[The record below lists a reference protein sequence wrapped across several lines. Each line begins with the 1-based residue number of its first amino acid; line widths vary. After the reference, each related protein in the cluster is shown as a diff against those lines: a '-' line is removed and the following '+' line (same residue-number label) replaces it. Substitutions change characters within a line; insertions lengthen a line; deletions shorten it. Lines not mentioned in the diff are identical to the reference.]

1 MTLKSKFHLII
12 INSIL
17 ILCFFLTTNCGI
29 YKPADARKID
39 PNVNERIKKNI
50 EEGRGFRVMGG
61 KKKQSGTFEF
71 ASSKGKY
78 HNYTDWKRKLE
89 TRLIDN
95 TSVLNIVPL
104 VEASI
109 VVPAFTVNAYL

>member
-39 PNVNERIKKNI
+39 PNVNERVKKNI

-61 KKKQSGTFEF
+61 KKIKVAHLNLLPQMQCGE
-71 ASSKGKY
+71 
-78 HNYTDWKRKLE
+78 L
-89 TRLIDN
+89 RLIC
-95 TSVLNIVPL
+95 
-104 VEASI
+104 
-109 VVPAFTVNAYL
+109 

>member
-39 PNVNERIKKNI
+39 PNVNERVKKNI

-71 ASSKGKY
+71 ASSNAMWRASLDLLDITPLSNVDYYGGIII
-78 HNYTDWKRKLE
+78 TDWFADE
-89 TRLIDN
+89 N
-95 TSVLNIVPL
+95 
-104 VEASI
+104 
-109 VVPAFTVNAYL
+109 